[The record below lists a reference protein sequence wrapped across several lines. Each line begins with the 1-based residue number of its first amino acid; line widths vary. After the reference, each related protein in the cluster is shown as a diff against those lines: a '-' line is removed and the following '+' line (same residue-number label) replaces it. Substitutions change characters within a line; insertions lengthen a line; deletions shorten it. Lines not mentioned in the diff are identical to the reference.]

1 MQYFNLR
8 PDFITELSHN
18 NLARLLLPLVIF
30 NCIRI
35 SDCPKQAQDLN
46 AVLFH
51 ILLIAL
57 ITLPFWSICKM
68 VCYFNAN
75 SNNWFNLSE
84 VI

>member
-1 MQYFNLR
+1 MPYFNLR

-18 NLARLLLPLVIF
+18 NLARLQLSVVIF

-51 ILLIAL
+51 ILFNCIDYF
-57 ITLPFWSICKM
+57 TLLVDMQNGFLFPCKQQQL
-68 VCYFNAN
+68 V
-75 SNNWFNLSE
+75 
-84 VI
+84 